1 MKNQLYCDI
10 DSTINNHWVRVQRWA
25 IPSFPGRSIHPNAW
39 KREEVLKDEPLPGA
53 LKMIHKFSKDWDVH
67 FLTARNFPNAYDITK
82 EWLDL
87 HGFPYK
93 SINVVRRSIHKPPF
107 LLERKCDLFID
118 DLSAGQEYG
127 PSYVNLY
134 KDTISE
140 LKRLQINFIIFN
152 GNWTEV
158 DREVF
163 GE

>member
-1 MKNQLYCDI
+1 MKKQLYCDI
-10 DSTINNHWVRVQRWA
+10 DSTINNHWIRVQKWA
-25 IPSFPGRSIHPNAW
+25 LPSFPGRSIHSNAW

-53 LKMIHKFSKDWDVH
+53 LEMILKFSEDWDVH

-87 HGFPYK
+87 KGFPYK

-107 LLERKCDLFID
+107 LSERRCDLFID

-140 LKRLQINFIIFN
+140 LERLQINFIVFN
-152 GNWTEV
+152 GDWTEV